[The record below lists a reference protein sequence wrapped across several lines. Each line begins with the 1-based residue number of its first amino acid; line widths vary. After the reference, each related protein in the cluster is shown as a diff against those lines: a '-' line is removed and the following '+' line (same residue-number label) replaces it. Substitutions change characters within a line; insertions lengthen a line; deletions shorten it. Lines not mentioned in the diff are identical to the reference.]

1 METSINFLAVLVA
14 GIAGKAK
21 GALWFFPQLF
31 GKMWMSL
38 SKVSQAQIEAA
49 KKKGMA
55 KQYILSFVGSLITA
69 FVIALIAMQWD
80 MPFFNTVKYALPPG
94 GMGMEPEPS
103 SLVMAFSVAFWLW

>member
-14 GIAGKAK
+14 GIMANAIR
-21 GALWFFPQLF
+21 ALRYFPTFLRQR
-31 GKMWMSL
+31 WMSL

-69 FVIALIAMQWD
+69 FVIAVIAMQWD

-94 GMGMEPEPS
+94 GMGMEPEPR
-103 SLVMAFSVAFWLW
+103 